1 MSTRTGMLA
10 FQTPNCY
17 PRYQTNSAVPFKRCC
32 LVNDVA
38 ERTML
43 ARRCCLDDVAE
54 PDPAGLV
61 GAELHVGDLLGRDEG
76 PAPLLRVRRGEAL
89 GVLGGEGGGPAA
101 PDLLGGRVALVHEL
115 ARH

>member
-32 LVNDVA
+32 LV
-38 ERTML
+38 TMSPSE
-43 ARRCCLDDVAE
+43 RCCLDDVAE
-54 PDPAGLV
+54 PDPASLV
-61 GAELHVGDLLGRDEG
+61 GAELHVGDLLGRDED
-76 PAPLLRVRRGEAL
+76 PAPLLRVQREDAL
-89 GVLGGEGGGPAA
+89 AVLRGEGGGQVAL
-101 PDLLGGRVALVHEL
+101 DLLGGRLALVHEL